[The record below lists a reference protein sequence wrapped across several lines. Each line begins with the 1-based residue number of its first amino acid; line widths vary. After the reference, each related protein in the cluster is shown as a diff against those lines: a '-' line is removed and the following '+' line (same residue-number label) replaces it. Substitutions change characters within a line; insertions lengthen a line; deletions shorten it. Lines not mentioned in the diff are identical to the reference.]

1 MDSIL
6 NSIKKL
12 IGMDPE
18 YTQYDTDLIVY
29 INSMFA
35 ILKQVGV
42 GPENGFSISDDSATW
57 DEYLPDYDKNFEFVK
72 TYIQQRVKLVFDPPL
87 TSSVLDA
94 MKETIKELE
103 WRLNIAGETYNE

>member
-18 YTQYDTDLIVY
+18 YTQFDTDLIIY

-103 WRLNIAGETYNE
+103 WRLNIAGEMYDE

>member
-18 YTQYDTDLIVY
+18 YTQFDTDLIIY
-29 INSMFA
+29 INSIFA

>member
-18 YTQYDTDLIVY
+18 YTQFDTDLIIY

-42 GPENGFSISDDSATW
+42 GPENGFSISDDSVTW

-103 WRLNIAGETYNE
+103 WRLNIAGEMYDE

>member
-18 YTQYDTDLIVY
+18 YTQFDTDLIIY

-42 GPENGFSISDDSATW
+42 GPENGFSISDGSATW

-103 WRLNIAGETYNE
+103 WRLNIAGEMYDE

>member
-103 WRLNIAGETYNE
+103 WRLNIAGEMYDE

>member
-18 YTQYDTDLIVY
+18 YTQFDTDLIVY

-42 GPENGFSISDDSATW
+42 GPENGFSISDDSTTW

-103 WRLNIAGETYNE
+103 WRLNIAGEMYDE

>member
-1 MDSIL
+1 
-6 NSIKKL
+6 
-12 IGMDPE
+12 MDPE

-103 WRLNIAGETYNE
+103 WRLNIACETYNE

>member
-18 YTQYDTDLIVY
+18 YTQFDTDLIVY

-42 GPENGFSISDDSATW
+42 GPENGFSISDDSAKW

-103 WRLNIAGETYNE
+103 WRLNIAGEMYDE

>member
-12 IGMDPE
+12 IGIDPE
-18 YTQYDTDLIVY
+18 YTQFDTDLIIY

-103 WRLNIAGETYNE
+103 WRLNIAGEMYDE

>member
-18 YTQYDTDLIVY
+18 YTQFDTDLIIY

-57 DEYLPDYDKNFEFVK
+57 DKYLPDYDKNFEFVK

-103 WRLNIAGETYNE
+103 WRLNIAGEMYDE

>member
-18 YTQYDTDLIVY
+18 YTQFDTDLIVY

-103 WRLNIAGETYNE
+103 WRLNIAGEMYDE

>member
-18 YTQYDTDLIVY
+18 YTQFDTDIIVY

-103 WRLNIAGETYNE
+103 WRLNIAGEMYDE

>member
-18 YTQYDTDLIVY
+18 YTQFDTDLIVY
-29 INSMFA
+29 INSIFA

-103 WRLNIAGETYNE
+103 WRLNIAGEMYDE

>member
-35 ILKQVGV
+35 VLKQVGV

>member
-103 WRLNIAGETYNE
+103 WRLNIAGEMYDK

>member
-18 YTQYDTDLIVY
+18 YTQFDTDLIIY
-29 INSMFA
+29 INSIFA

-42 GPENGFSISDDSATW
+42 GPENGFSISDDSAIW

>member
-18 YTQYDTDLIVY
+18 YTQFDTDLIIY
-29 INSMFA
+29 INSIFSV
-35 ILKQVGV
+35 LKQVGV
-42 GPENGFSISDDSATW
+42 GPENGFSINDDSAVW
-57 DEYLPDYDKNFEFVK
+57 YDYIPDYDKNFEFVK
-72 TYIQQRVKLVFDPPL
+72 TYIELRVKLVFDPPL

-103 WRLNIAGETYNE
+103 WRLNVAGETYND

>member
-18 YTQYDTDLIVY
+18 YTQFDTDLIIY
-29 INSMFA
+29 INSIFA

-103 WRLNIAGETYNE
+103 WRLNIAGEMYDE

>member
-18 YTQYDTDLIVY
+18 YTQFDTDLIIY
-29 INSMFA
+29 INSIFA

-103 WRLNIAGETYNE
+103 WRLNIAGEMYNE

>member
-18 YTQYDTDLIVY
+18 YTQFDTDLIIY

-35 ILKQVGV
+35 VLKQVGV

>member
-18 YTQYDTDLIVY
+18 YTQFDTDLIIY
-29 INSMFA
+29 INSIFA

-72 TYIQQRVKLVFDPPL
+72 TYIQQRVKLVFGPPL

>member
-18 YTQYDTDLIVY
+18 YTQFDTDLIIY

-57 DEYLPDYDKNFEFVK
+57 NEYLPDYDKNFEFVK

-103 WRLNIAGETYNE
+103 WRLNIAGEMYDE

>member
-18 YTQYDTDLIVY
+18 YTQFDTDLIIY